1 MKIISNQVHDQIT
14 GKLYKHLHNQIGV
27 QVYIE
32 VRDRISVP
40 IYNEVRNGVSNNI
53 DRISKIK
60 QNTLI

>member
-32 VRDRISVP
+32 VRDRIS
-40 IYNEVRNGVSNNI
+40 IQTYNEVRNDI
-53 DRISKIK
+53 DRIFKIK

>member
-14 GKLYKHLHNQIGV
+14 GKLYEHLHNQIGV

-32 VRDRISVP
+32 VRDRIS
-40 IYNEVRNGVSNNI
+40 IQTYNEVRNDI
-53 DRISKIK
+53 DRIFKIK